1 MGGQVAVLFRLM
13 PQGVDTDLKAV
24 AEAARAALPAGVQI
38 RGMQVKDIAFGLKS
52 LLISVLMP
60 DTSGILDSTEQAFAK
75 LPHVESV
82 EVMEE
87 GLI

>member
-1 MGGQVAVLFRLM
+1 MGQVAVLFRLM
-13 PQGVDTDLKAV
+13 PRGVETDMRALAQGV
-24 AEAARAALPAGVQI
+24 RAAVPDGVTI

-52 LLISVLMP
+52 LLVSVVMADAGGVLE
-60 DTSGILDSTEQAFAK
+60 STEHALAK
-75 LPHVESV
+75 VPHVESV

>member
-1 MGGQVAVLFRLM
+1 MGQVAVLFRLM
-13 PQGVDTDLKAV
+13 PEGVETDLEAV
-24 AEAARAALPAGVQI
+24 AKSVRPSLPEGVTV

-52 LLISVLMP
+52 LLLSVVMA
-60 DTSGILDSTEQAFAK
+60 DTGGILESTEHALAQI
-75 LPHVESV
+75 PHVESV